1 MADEITGTILK
12 VERTKTKSGG
22 DRTAIHLDDGTTQ
35 RWLSTFDL
43 LGQEFEEGGRYK
55 LKYVTKPNANN
66 PASPYYNL
74 ESWEKVGNGAVSA
87 PPKPT
92 PQPTPSPSGGDVPED
107 VAVEGIV
114 RGHVE
119 NLAIQLYIG
128 IEGVSMSSVDEVDL
142 FKIRQFR
149 DKVLHELTLMPVK
162 SARWWKFHYCEQH
175 QIERFQ
181 SPRSGKWL
189 HRMEGGYGV
198 EFVTADGGTTYDGCD
213 FIPNPAR
220 EPEPKPEPAAVL
232 DMEELP

>member
-1 MADEITGTILK
+1 MLF
-12 VERTKTKSGG
+12 RS
-22 DRTAIHLDDGTTQ
+22 
-35 RWLSTFDL
+35 
-43 LGQEFEEGGRYK
+43 
-55 LKYVTKPNANN
+55 
-66 PASPYYNL
+66 
-74 ESWEKVGNGAVSA
+74 
-87 PPKPT
+87 
-92 PQPTPSPSGGDVPED
+92 

-142 FKIRQFR
+142 FKIRRFR

-175 QIERFQ
+175 QIELFQ
-181 SPRSGKWL
+181 SPRSGRWL
-189 HRMEGGYGV
+189 HRMEGGYGA
-198 EFVTADGGTTYDGCD
+198 EHGNLCD

>member
-1 MADEITGTILK
+1 MPDSITGTILK
-12 VERTKTKSGG
+12 VTSNKIPNGG
-22 DRTAIHLDDGTTQ
+22 DRIGIQVDDGTTQ
-35 RWLSTFDL
+35 QWLSSFDL
-43 LGQEFEEGGRYK
+43 LANDIRQGGRYK
-55 LKYVTKPNANN
+55 ITYVTKPNAKD
-66 PASPYYNL
+66 PSQPYYNL
-74 ESWEKVGNGAVSA
+74 LSWEEVGGGTVSA

-92 PQPTPSPSGGDVPED
+92 PQPTPSPSEKDVPED

-142 FKIRQFR
+142 FKIRRFR

-162 SARWWKFHYCEQH
+162 SAQWWKFHYCEQH
-175 QIERFQ
+175 QTERFQ

-189 HRMEGGYGV
+189 HRMEGGYGA
-198 EFVTADGGTTYDGCD
+198 EAEHDYLCD
-213 FIPNPAR
+213 FIPDTAK

-232 DMEELP
+232 DMEDLP